1 MPNYQLSKI
10 YKIYSPSK
18 NLVYIGSTTQSLSQR
33 LASHLR
39 DKKNYDTDN
48 TKHYTTSYLVL
59 ECEDYKIELLEEYAC
74 NNKQQLLKKEGEHIK
89 NNECVNRCIAGRTR
103 KEWHTDNAD
112 KLKEK
117 RKQHYLTNI
126 DKVKEYCLDNADK
139 IKQYRIDNADKI
151 KEQRKQFRIDNA
163 DKIKEQRKQY
173 RIDNADKIKEQQ
185 KQYRLKKKAHN
196 LY

>member
-10 YKIYSPSK
+10 YKIWSPSK
-18 NLVYIGSTTQSLSQR
+18 NLIYIGSTTQALSQR

-48 TKHYTTSYLVL
+48 TKTYVTSYLVL
-59 ECEDYKIELLEEYAC
+59 NCEDYKIELLEDYEC
-74 NNKQQLLKKEGEHIK
+74 NNKQQLLKKEGEYIK
-89 NNECVNRCIAGRTR
+89 YNICVNKQISGRTR
-103 KEWHTDNAD
+103 NEWNTDNAD

-139 IKQYRIDNADKI
+139 MKQYRIDNADKM
-151 KEQRKQFRIDNA
+151 KQYRLDNA
-163 DKIKEQRKQY
+163 DKIREQR
-173 RIDNADKIKEQQ
+173 
-185 KQYRLKKKAHN
+185 KQYRLKKKAEKAE
-196 LY
+196 L